1 MDNFLADFVLTF
13 DNCRLYNPEG
23 SVYYKNANKLE
34 KKVRDLVKKVDIEE
48 SNILSAVPY
57 P

>member
-13 DNCRLYNPEG
+13 ENCRLYNPEG

-34 KKVRDLVKKVDIEE
+34 KKVRDLVKKVDIE
-48 SNILSAVPY
+48 
-57 P
+57 